1 MSRRLDAGPGLSA
14 ESTRWLVRGMPLSPR
29 ELPKLLDQMR
39 SVIDPSRRQEMD
51 LMTAVLFAV
60 QIGELAQEQTTVIA
74 DQQVRLWRTQRE
86 LEKLKRDQQPPPSS
100 LP

>member
-1 MSRRLDAGPGLSA
+1 MCHPDGYPSSRTEAGW
-14 ESTRWLVRGMPLSPR
+14 WLVRGMPLSPR
-29 ELPKLLDQMR
+29 ELPNLLDQMR

-74 DQQVRLWRTQRE
+74 DQQVRLWRAQRE